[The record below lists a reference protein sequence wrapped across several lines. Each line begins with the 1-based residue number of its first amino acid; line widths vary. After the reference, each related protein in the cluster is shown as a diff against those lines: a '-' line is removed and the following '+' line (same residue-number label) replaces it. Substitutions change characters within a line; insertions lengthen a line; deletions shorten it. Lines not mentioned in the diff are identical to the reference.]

1 MGADIAK
8 LNIPKHGPKDADQ
21 PKDYAEIEFD
31 YGGGARRVVQSA
43 GRTMVLFS
51 GGSKLDDDDLMHKAR
66 TAMESGATGLIFG
79 RNMWQRP
86 FDEALAIT
94 ERVHGVMREFGA

>member
-1 MGADIAK
+1 MGGRARHRVETEIG
-8 LNIPKHGPKDADQ
+8 HS
-21 PKDYAEIEFD
+21 DYQ
-31 YGGGARRVVQSA
+31 G
-43 GRTMVLFS
+43 
-51 GGSKLDDDDLMHKAR
+51 KLDDDDLMHKAR